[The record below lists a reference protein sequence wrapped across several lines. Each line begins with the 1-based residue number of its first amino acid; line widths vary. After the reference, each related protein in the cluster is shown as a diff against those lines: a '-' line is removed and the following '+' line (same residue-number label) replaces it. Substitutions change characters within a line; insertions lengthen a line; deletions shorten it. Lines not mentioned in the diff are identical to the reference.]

1 MARRTRDGTNAAV
14 VLMGMMVCGML
25 GGPLLAMTTRLPA
38 SIAITLG
45 TGIPVLLAVAVHL
58 RALLRGNRMLA
69 ARLSTEAEFQRALE
83 GQPAGPAPVPP
94 APDRIPLRAAT
105 LVVLACLSLV
115 VQGTVG
121 GIVSA
126 LVLGG
131 LWAALLSPAL
141 RRRLAAHLPH
151 GETQIGLVQ
160 ARSDTVSG
168 MRLSVQRSGRSSS
181 GSDRQSRQDQR
192 QVGSSTTR
200 A

>member
-25 GGPLLAMTTRLPA
+25 GGPLLALTTKLSGPV
-38 SIAITLG
+38 AIGIG
-45 TGIPVLLAVAVHL
+45 TGIPVLLAVVLHA
-58 RALLRGNRMLA
+58 RALLRGNRLLA
-69 ARLSTEAEFQRALE
+69 ARLATEAEIQRALE
-83 GQPAGPAPVPP
+83 GQAEGAPAAPGRPY
-94 APDRIPLRAAT
+94 RIPLRAAT
-105 LVVLACLSLV
+105 LIVLACLSLV

-121 GIVSA
+121 GVLSA

-141 RRRLAAHLPH
+141 RRKLAARIPH

-160 ARSDTVSG
+160 ARSETVSG
-168 MRLSVQRSGRSSS
+168 MRLSVHRSGRSPS

>member
-1 MARRTRDGTNAAV
+1 MARKTRDGTNAAV
-14 VLMGMMVCGML
+14 VLMGMMACGLL
-25 GGPLLAMTTRLPA
+25 GGPLLALTTKLSA
-38 SIAITLG
+38 TAAIGLG
-45 TGIPVLLAVAVHL
+45 TVIPVVLAVVLHA

-69 ARLSTEAEFQRALE
+69 ARLSTEAELQRALKGQAE
-83 GQPAGPAPVPP
+83 GAPAAPGL
-94 APDRIPLRAAT
+94 PDRIPLRGAT
-105 LVVLACLSLV
+105 LAVLACLSLV

-121 GIVSA
+121 GVLSA

-141 RRRLAAHLPH
+141 RRKLAAHLPH

-168 MRLSVQRSGRSSS
+168 MRLSVHRSGRSSS
-181 GSDRQSRQDQR
+181 GSERQSRQDQR